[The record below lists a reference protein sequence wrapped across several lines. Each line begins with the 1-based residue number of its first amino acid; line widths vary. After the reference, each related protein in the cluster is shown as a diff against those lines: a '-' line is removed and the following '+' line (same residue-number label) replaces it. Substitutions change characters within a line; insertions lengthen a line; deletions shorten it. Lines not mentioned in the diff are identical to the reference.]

1 MENEKK
7 IYVVVACDRS
17 DTADGTPVKLDQFK
31 TRDEARQYVLED
43 MREKC
48 DQIAPYAPTVYD
60 ENKMYYEDGDA
71 STQYGIIEVEL

>member
-17 DTADGTPVKLDQFK
+17 DTADGTPTKLTQCK
-31 TRDEARQYVLED
+31 TRDEAKAWVVED

-48 DQIAPYAPTVYD
+48 DEIAPYAPTVYD
-60 ENKMYYEDGDA
+60 ECKMYYEDGDT